1 MLIFV
6 GRPMSAR
13 QNGPAVRLG
22 VQKTPTGIRGF
33 DDLTGGGLPT
43 GRPTLVSGGAG
54 SGKTLFGLEFLVRGA
69 EDFGE
74 PGVLLAFE
82 ENAADLADNAASLG
96 FDLPALEADGRLIVD
111 AMQIDP
117 AEIITT
123 GDFDLEGLFIR
134 LAGSVKAIGAK
145 RVVLDT
151 IEVLFAALDHDSAV
165 RAEFGR
171 LLRWLKAQGL
181 TTVITG
187 ERGQEGQLTRWGIE
201 EYVSDC
207 VIVLD
212 HRVRD
217 ELATRRLRIV
227 KYRGSS
233 HGTNEYPFLIRD
245 RGLMVW
251 PLTSVALTY
260 DASDQRISLGAPQ
273 LEEMLGG
280 GVYSGSTVLVS
291 GSAGT
296 GKTTLAA
303 QAVAAACARGEKALF
318 VSFEESP
325 GQIVRNLRSVGIDLQ
340 RWIDAGL
347 LRLWGERATAFGLE
361 AHLDGIEQLLDEVQ
375 PQIAVLDS
383 VGSLSHVGMG
393 AEVTSTIARELD
405 MLKTRGITA
414 VLTSLIQEGQ
424 SEDSSSAVSSLIDT
438 WVVLRNTESDGERN
452 RVLFV
457 IKSRG
462 TAHSNKVREFR
473 LTDHGLELLDVV
485 VGPRGVLTGSGR
497 TRYLAE
503 QEGAALRDAIPGGAQ
518 HG

>member
-1 MLIFV
+1 
-6 GRPMSAR
+6 
-13 QNGPAVRLG
+13 
-22 VQKTPTGIRGF
+22 
-33 DDLTGGGLPT
+33 
-43 GRPTLVSGGAG
+43 
-54 SGKTLFGLEFLVRGA
+54 
-69 EDFGE
+69 
-74 PGVLLAFE
+74 
-82 ENAADLADNAASLG
+82 
-96 FDLPALEADGRLIVD
+96 
-111 AMQIDP
+111 
-117 AEIITT
+117 
-123 GDFDLEGLFIR
+123 
-134 LAGSVKAIGAK
+134 
-145 RVVLDT
+145 
-151 IEVLFAALDHDSAV
+151 
-165 RAEFGR
+165 
-171 LLRWLKAQGL
+171 
-181 TTVITG
+181 
-187 ERGQEGQLTRWGIE
+187 
-201 EYVSDC
+201 
-207 VIVLD
+207 
-212 HRVRD
+212 
-217 ELATRRLRIV
+217 
-227 KYRGSS
+227 
-233 HGTNEYPFLIRD
+233 
-245 RGLMVW
+245 VW

-260 DASDQRISLGAPQ
+260 EASGERVSLGAPQ
-273 LEEMLGG
+273 LDEMLGG
-280 GVYSGSTVLVS
+280 GVFTGSTVLVS

-325 GQIVRNLRSVGIDLQ
+325 AQIVRNMRSVGIDLQ
-340 RWIDAGL
+340 HWIDAGL